1 VTASPGSLRSLVAA
15 AATDAAIDPVRARA
29 DDRFDAVRHAVAAI
43 SRDLGVHVEFWGP
56 GDGTDGWA
64 ADEHG
69 DTDAVAMLRAP
80 GHLTSGLVVRGST
93 VADTHERVL
102 ALLMSLSAKGAFFAA
117 HPSRLN

>member
-1 VTASPGSLRSLVAA
+1 VTDTTGSLRPLVAA
-15 AATDAAIDPVRARA
+15 AATDAALDPRTARA
-29 DDRFDAVRHAVAAI
+29 DDRFDALRHAVAAI

-64 ADEHG
+64 ADEDG

-80 GHLTSGLVVRGST
+80 GHPANGLVVRGHT

-102 ALLMSLSAKGAFFAA
+102 ALLMALRATGAFFAP